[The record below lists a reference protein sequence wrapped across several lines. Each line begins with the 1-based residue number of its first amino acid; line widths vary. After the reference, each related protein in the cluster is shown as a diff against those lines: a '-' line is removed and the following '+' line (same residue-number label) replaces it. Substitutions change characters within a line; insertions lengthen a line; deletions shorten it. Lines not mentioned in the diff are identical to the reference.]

1 MPFLLPA
8 VSLDISALS
17 NVVSSLGRQLT
28 GRKVLEEELSSWLGE
43 HFRDSSKRYHI
54 SMLNDTNYQKMK
66 TNVQILLSFVQLRGG
81 ND

>member
-8 VSLDISALS
+8 VSLDISALT
-17 NVVSSLGRQLT
+17 NVSSLGRQLT